1 MKGETTARRRTGIVR
16 RLDPKTKSNPGDVEF
31 SPDYTVTSTT
41 DGGGLVLTGVEVILC
56 FWGSFWSKTPA
67 PSPSS
72 DDYKTAIEGILTGPY
87 MGGLGQ
93 YRGVGQGTLIY
104 SEINDGSDPKNN
116 YTDTDVVNMLT
127 SRLDNTS
134 MPAPAKGHNRF
145 YAVIVPPNIDNSLT
159 QFAGQHQSFTYKGVT
174 GYYAW
179 VDNSGS
185 LTGHNC
191 VTKVFS
197 HELVEAC
204 TNPNVDTSN
213 DGILVNGTK
222 SDGTA
227 VKNDEIGDTC
237 NNEFTTVDMNG
248 IQCSVQSYWSKAD
261 NSCILPLGTIAF
273 WADKNSFGKDE
284 VQDVINASGGVW
296 KNAFWL
302 VIDGF
307 SKDSFSALNASV
319 PLPTGPFANL
329 TGVTISQNPNIDY
342 ENGANPSAQQRIRV
356 GFDITFSSAALADFP
371 ASGSQTYALNAF
383 LATNGQKVPGSDT
396 SMFFELLAGADP
408 YYTNIDPAQ
417 NNVFYLSQDL
427 RVFAATPALNNTPV
441 AGAPAFTSDSVAGAF
456 SYIQGLLTWL
466 NDPHNHF
473 TDGTHDPFASGVI
486 PQPSAALQADSSV
499 TPFTVEI
506 GSGFPP
512 SINIYN
518 NYNFAVARVRLRG
531 SAGPAGAAKNVR
543 VFFRLWSTETAD
555 TDYQTGSTYPSSLD
569 AAGEP
574 GAPLVGT
581 DHQTLPFFASGN
593 LSTNND
599 YGAGGANIRDIQI
612 PSGSDSIWVYYG
624 CFLNL
629 YDLGNTIDGKAVQAW
644 LNGTHH
650 CLVAQIADDDAPIF
664 SGASP
669 ENSDKLAQRN
679 LQVTLSDNPGP
690 EATHRIPQ
698 TFDLRPSGAV
708 MAGGGQ
714 TTALDEL
721 MIDWGTIP
729 AGSVA
734 SIYWPQVL
742 AADVLALA
750 TQLYGHPTLTATD
763 AHTIQ
768 CKITGGV
775 TYIPIPT
782 GTGQNFAGLLTV
794 DLPLTVVTGQE
805 FNVVVR
811 RVATYQMPQLNIAE
825 RGAPP
830 RRGARRARREPAA
843 QVAPSAQGVSWRCV
857 VGTFQVK
864 IPVATHE
871 TMLGPEENTLA
882 IMKWRLQ
889 QMAPSSRWYPVLD
902 RYISYIA
909 ARVDGLGGNSG
920 SILPSP
926 NGVPPKQVIQGAEK
940 EYTGKVCEVLFDC
953 FGDFDGFVLNDCDH
967 HRVFKTRERGIGEIA
982 LRACREQLRLSV
994 FVTGEAGHRIERLV
1008 IRCC

>member
-1 MKGETTARRRTGIVR
+1 MKGETTPRRPAGIVR
-16 RLDPKTKSNPGDVEF
+16 RLDPKAKPNPGDVEF

-41 DGGGLVLTGVEVILC
+41 DGGGLVLTNVEVILC

-87 MGGLGQ
+87 MGGLNQ

-104 SEINDGSDPKNN
+104 SEINDSTDPKNL
-116 YTDTDVVNMLT
+116 YTDADVVAMLT
-127 SRLDNTS
+127 DRLDHTS

-145 YAVIVPPNIDNSLT
+145 YAVIVPPNINNSLT
-159 QFAGQHQSFTYKGVT
+159 GDAGQHQSFTYKGVR

-204 TNPNVDTSN
+204 TDPDVDNSNPK
-213 DGILVNGTK
+213 GILVNGTK
-222 SDGTA
+222 ADGTA
-227 VKNDEIGDTC
+227 VTNDEIGDTC

-273 WADKNSFGKDE
+273 VADKNSFGKDE
-284 VQDVINASGGVW
+284 VQDVINTGGGVW
-296 KNAFWL
+296 QNAFWL
-302 VIDGF
+302 EVHGF
-307 SKDSFSALNASV
+307 SKDSFSALNVSV

-329 TGVTISQNPNIDY
+329 TGVTISQNPTIDY
-342 ENGANPSAQQRIRV
+342 ENGADPSAPQRIRV

-371 ASGSQTYALNAF
+371 ASGSQTYGLNAF
-383 LATNGQKVPGSDT
+383 LATNGHKVPSSDVG
-396 SMFFELLAGADP
+396 MLFELLAGADP
-408 YYTNIDPAQ
+408 YFTNVDPAQ
-417 NNVFYLSQDL
+417 DNVFYLSQDL
-427 RVFAATPALNNTPV
+427 RVFTATPALNNTPV
-441 AGAPAFTSDSVAGAF
+441 AGAPAFTTDSVAGAF
-456 SYIQGLLTWL
+456 SYVQQLLTWL
-466 NDPHNHF
+466 NDPNNHF
-473 TDGTHDPFASGVI
+473 TDGSHDPFATGVI
-486 PQPSAALQADSSV
+486 PQPGDALQGDSSV
-499 TPFTVEI
+499 TPFTVSL
-506 GSGFPP
+506 GAGFPP
-512 SINIYN
+512 TFNLYN

-543 VFFRLWSTETAD
+543 VFFRLWSTQTAD
-555 TDYQTGSTYPSSLD
+555 TDYQTSSTYPSTLD

-581 DHQTLPFFASGN
+581 DHHTLPFFASGN
-593 LSTNND
+593 LSGNSD
-599 YGAGGANIRDIQI
+599 YGAGGANIRNIEI
-612 PSGSDSIWVYYG
+612 PSGSDSLWAYYG

-629 YDLGNTIDGKAVQAW
+629 YDSSNIIDGKPLQAW

-650 CLVAQIADDDAPIF
+650 CLVAEIADDDAPIF

-679 LQVTLSDNPGP
+679 MQVTLSDNPGP

-698 TFDLRPSGAV
+698 TVDLRPSGAV
-708 MAGGGQ
+708 VAGGP
-714 TTALDEL
+714 ASAPDEL

-750 TQLYGHPTLTATD
+750 SQLYGRHTLSVAD

-811 RVATYQMPQLNIAE
+811 RIATYQVPVLAL
-825 RGAPP
+825 AKPATPP
-830 RRGARRARREPAA
+830 RRGARRTPRQLDAA
-843 QVAPSAQGVSWRCV
+843 VAPPAQSASWRYV

-864 IPVATHE
+864 IPVATRE
-871 TMLGPEENTLA
+871 TMLWPEENTLA

-889 QMAPSSRWYPVLD
+889 QMAPSNRWYPVLD

-909 ARVDGLGGNSG
+909 ARVDGLGGDSG

-926 NGVPPKQVIQGAEK
+926 NGVPPKQVTHGEEK
-940 EYTGKVCEVLFDC
+940 EYTGKVCEVVFDC
-953 FGDFDGFVLNDCDH
+953 FGDFDGFVLSGCDAH
-967 HRVFKTRERGIGEIA
+967 CRFNTRERGIGEIA
-982 LRACREQLRLSV
+982 LRACREQLRVSV
-994 FVTGEAGHRIERLV
+994 YVSAEGEHKIRRLV
-1008 IRCC
+1008 IRC